1 MITSEDV
8 RAAYRLILGRDP
20 ENEEIVVKHLRDVRS
35 LDDLR
40 RVFFCSSEFQHIPWI
55 RVPWL
60 HSPERPLDW
69 PPNVVEVDANNTK
82 LSTMMRHIEAN
93 WHNLGVSDPH
103 WSVLVDEA
111 FRAENIPHTEDRFY
125 ESGKPDVDRLQRTAE
140 RCGRSLSGLA
150 SCFELGCGVGRLTA
164 WLAAL
169 FERIVAAD
177 ISAPHLALARKALD
191 RLERYNV
198 DLVHVDSFA
207 VLEALPQFDVF
218 FSFIV
223 LQHSPPPL
231 IAALLKI
238 ILNKLRPGGIAY
250 FQVPT
255 YRLDYRFE
263 VDEYLRTVSPNRGM
277 EIHAIPQYVLFDI
290 LRRNGCRLLECREDH
305 WTGDYGTISNT
316 IFAEKHVDAAL
327 MDRDFDN
334 N

>member
-1 MITSEDV
+1 MINREDV

-20 ENEEIVVKHLRDVRS
+20 ENEEIVMQHVQEARS

-40 RVFFCSSEFQHIPWI
+40 RVFFSSSEFQHIPWV

-60 HSPERPLDW
+60 HSAERPLDW
-69 PPNVVEVDANNTK
+69 PPNLVEVDASNTK
-82 LSTMMRHIEAN
+82 LSKMMRHIEAN
-93 WHNLGVSDPH
+93 WHNLGISDPH

-111 FRAENIPHTEDRFY
+111 FRAKNIPHTEARFY

-140 RCGRSLSGLA
+140 RCGKSLSGLA
-150 SCFELGCGVGRLTA
+150 SCFELGCGVGRLTT

-169 FERIVAAD
+169 FERVIAAD
-177 ISAPHLALARKALD
+177 ISAPHLAVARQTLD
-191 RLERYNV
+191 RLEHRNV

-207 VLEALPQFDVF
+207 VLEALPPYDVF

-223 LQHSPPPL
+223 LQHNPPPL
-231 IAALLKI
+231 IAAMLNI
-238 ILNKLRPGGIAY
+238 ILNTLRRGGIAY

-263 VDEYLRTVSPNRGM
+263 VDEYLRTASPDMGM
-277 EIHAIPQYVLFDI
+277 EIHAIPQHVLFDI

-305 WTGDYGTISNT
+305 WTGEYGTISNT
-316 IFAEKHVDAAL
+316 IFAEKYMDTIL
-327 MDRDFDN
+327 MHHDLAVK
-334 N
+334 